1 MLCVL
6 YPNEFDIKSIQKCP
20 IDFECKFAPLD
31 DKENIDELGPTSP
44 YVIFQ
49 KDYFIA
55 NIAGREIKCDYNCR
69 NRVMSFMFVYP
80 LTSDLVDDI
89 DAIDNN
95 FGLDLINGIVHNNEL
110 PHMMFS
116 NESLP
121 ALTKWYNKCY
131 TNSIMEKYT
140 SVDIQKFAEITK
152 SKLCNHDA
160 FLVHFAEENVQDRK
174 RKSYFNNRFLCCDM
188 KTLETY
194 EYSWEISDI
203 IAKKLKDGI
212 HGCIA
217 KWKAEDEALKLR
229 THPKR
234 TSDFHLLDSEGHPV
248 EENTDYYLQ
257 MYDKSEDVLKI
268 LDYRPVIYATYRLN
282 RADKI
287 VVRYAIVHGIHYLT
301 RGDQFLQ
308 VNENDSELV
317 FADEIPEKEK
327 RLEFHV
333 TENNTFKTV
342 QWDKDIWLAF
352 QKQSLNYSYVT
363 FNDEEVVVRW
373 GKPLE
378 LLLKRI

>member
-6 YPNEFDIKSIQKCP
+6 YPNDFDIKSIQKCP

-31 DKENIDELGPTSP
+31 DKENIGELGPTSP
-44 YVIFQ
+44 YVILQ

-69 NRVMSFMFVYP
+69 NRVMSALSAYRFDP
-80 LTSDLVDDI
+80 DLVDDI
-89 DAIDNN
+89 DTIDNN
-95 FGLDLINGIVHNNEL
+95 FGLELINSIVHNNEL
-110 PHMMFS
+110 PLMIFS

-121 ALTKWYNKCY
+121 GFPKYY

-152 SKLCNHDA
+152 LKPCNHDA
-160 FLVHFAEENVQDRK
+160 FLVHFVEENVQDRK
-174 RKSYFNNRFLCCDM
+174 RKSCFNNRFLCCDM

-194 EYSWEISDI
+194 EYSWEVREI
-203 IAKKLKDGI
+203 ITKKLKDGI

-248 EENTDYYLQ
+248 EQNTDYHLQ

-268 LDYRPVIYATYRLN
+268 LDCEPVIYATYRLN

-287 VVRYAIVHGIHYLT
+287 VVRYAIVDGIHYLT

-308 VNENDSELV
+308 VNESDSELV

-333 TENNTFKTV
+333 TEINTFKTV

-352 QKQSLNYSYVT
+352 QRQSLNYSYVT
-363 FNDEEVVVRW
+363 FNDEEIVVRW

-378 LLLKRI
+378 LLLKRV